1 MNQKDFRLRIDS
13 TNCTSMIAGT
23 AFLGKDK
30 FGGIV
35 AWNLKAVK
43 YMRLLASMDKDVGIS
58 PICWEEGWILRT

>member
-1 MNQKDFRLRIDS
+1 MNQKDF
-13 TNCTSMIAGT
+13 
-23 AFLGKDK
+23 
-30 FGGIV
+30 IV